1 MNAKNIPAEGW
12 TEPDERGHISY
23 VTHAPAHSTDAP
35 KREGYEPFFIGVHG
49 NDWTR
54 WTYRPVAKA

>member
-35 KREGYEPFFIGVHG
+35 KRDREVFIA
-49 NDWTR
+49 R
-54 WTYRPVAKA
+54 AKERAKIRYGRVEA